1 MSSATVTASD
11 APVPVTSAAGSPTPD
26 AGAKLQLLT
35 EDDSGGAGSG
45 IRNPGGTP
53 VVAKA
58 APKGPFL
65 FRGMLQDLRHRAP
78 LYGSDWTEGLGFGL
92 LRPATYIFLASVV
105 PALAFGEQLGRL
117 VL

>member
-1 MSSATVTASD
+1 MSDAAVTASD
-11 APVPVTSAAGSPTPD
+11 APAPVTSAAGSPTPD

-45 IRNPGGTP
+45 IRKKI

>member
-1 MSSATVTASD
+1 MSDVAVTPSD
-11 APVPVTSAAGSPTPD
+11 AAVIATSAAGSPTRD
-26 AGAKLQLLT
+26 AGVKLRLLT
-35 EDDSGGAGSG
+35 EDDGSGAGSSNLG
-45 IRNPGGTP
+45 PTP

-105 PALAFGEQLGRL
+105 PALAFGEQLGTL
-117 VL
+117 VF